1 MIKSAG
7 HEFFISP
14 EETPMNLHLSDKHV
28 LITGGS
34 KGIGL
39 ACAQAFLEEGARV
52 TIVSRDAAHLQAAR
66 QSLQAGFAAARIHTV
81 AANLRHAEDALAALD
96 SAEAAWGPVDVLVN
110 SAGAAKRTPAPELTP
125 EAFADAMQAKYFT
138 TIHMLT
144 PCIQRMAARGKGA
157 VVNVVGN
164 GGKVASPIHLPGGA
178 ANAALMLVSAG
189 MAAAYGAQ
197 GIRVNAVNPGLTL
210 TDRLQEGM
218 AADARLKGIGIDEAM
233 AQAVAKIPLGR
244 MAEPAEIAN
253 AVLFLASSQASY
265 ITGICMSMDGALNP
279 IVV

>member
-1 MIKSAG
+1 
-7 HEFFISP
+7 
-14 EETPMNLHLSDKHV
+14 MNLNLTDKHI

-39 ACAQAFLEEGARV
+39 ACAQGFLVEGARV
-52 TIVSRDAAHLQAAR
+52 TLVSRDTANLVRAQQQLLAACPGADV
-66 QSLQAGFAAARIHTV
+66 HTV
-81 AANLRHAEDALAALD
+81 AADLRDASAALAALD
-96 SAEAAWGPVDVLVN
+96 SAEAAFGPVDVLVN

-125 EAFADAMQAKYFT
+125 QVFADAMQAKYFT
-138 TIHMLT
+138 YIHMIT
-144 PCIQRMAARGKGA
+144 PTIQRMAARGQGA

-189 MAAAYGAQ
+189 LAAAYGAQ

-210 TDRLQEGM
+210 TDRLHEGL
-218 AADARLKGIGIDEAM
+218 AADARVQGLRPDEVM

-244 MAEPAEIAN
+244 MAEPEEIAN
-253 AVLFLASSQASY
+253 AVMFLASSKASY
-265 ITGICMSMDGALNP
+265 VTGICMSMDGALNP

>member
-1 MIKSAG
+1 
-7 HEFFISP
+7 
-14 EETPMNLHLSDKHV
+14 MNLHLSDKHI

-39 ACAQAFLEEGARV
+39 ACAQGFLAEGARV
-52 TIVSRDAAHLQAAR
+52 SLVSRDGANLARAKQQLLTACPGAHV
-66 QSLQAGFAAARIHTV
+66 HTV
-81 AANLRHAEDALAALD
+81 AADLRDARAARAALD
-96 SAEAAWGPVDVLVN
+96 SAEAACGPVDVLVN

-138 TIHMLT
+138 YVHMIT
-144 PCIQRMAARGKGA
+144 PTIQRMAARGQGA

-189 MAAAYGAQ
+189 LAAAYGAQ

-210 TDRLQEGM
+210 TDRLQEGF
-218 AADARLKGIGIDEAM
+218 AADARLKGLSPDEVM
-233 AQAVAKIPLGR
+233 AQSVAKIPLGR
-244 MAEPAEIAN
+244 MAEPEEIAN
-253 AVLFLASSQASY
+253 AVLFLASSKASY
-265 ITGICMSMDGALNP
+265 VTGICMSMDGALNP